1 MERAGLARFDHPVR
15 GLLDLAA
22 ALTSI
27 VGVTVLRGKAGPALE
42 PALWIYGVSLVAM
55 FTISSVYHS
64 VPWSARWKERMR
76 RLDHAAIFLVVAG
89 SATPIILV
97 VVDGPWREAT
107 IAWVWSTAAIG
118 IAVKLIEPTIHLKR
132 SVILQNL
139 IGWSVLVPLTV
150 VGRRLDVATI
160 GLLLAGGLVHAV
172 GVVLFVM
179 RRPVLAPGVF
189 SFHEFFHVLVM
200 TGTAIH
206 FHVIVN
212 HIVPLAT

>member
-1 MERAGLARFDHPVR
+1 MEGARLDRFDHPVR
-15 GLLDLAA
+15 GLLNLVA
-22 ALTSI
+22 ALASI
-27 VGVTVLRGKAGPALE
+27 GGVGVLRGKAGPTLE
-42 PALWIYGVSLVAM
+42 PALWVYGVSLVVM
-55 FTISSVYHS
+55 FTVSSVYHS
-64 VPWSARWKERMR
+64 IPWSTRWKERMR
-76 RLDHAAIFLVVAG
+76 RLDHAAIFLFVAG

-97 VVDGPWREAT
+97 AVDGPWRAAT

-139 IGWSVLVPLTV
+139 IGWSVLVPLTL
-150 VGRRLDVATI
+150 VGRRLDGATI
-160 GLLLAGGLVHAV
+160 GLILAGGLVHGV
-172 GVVLFVM
+172 GVILFVM
-179 RRPVLAPGVF
+179 RRPVLAPRVF